1 MPHGYDLGNCK
12 WESKK
17 PPKKKLQLRSRKVQK
32 RYGTVNGVAFHGK
45 IESEEGTE
53 KTPVGKP

>member
-1 MPHGYDLGNCK
+1 MGTI
-12 WESKK
+12 WEIANQSHKNR
-17 PPKKKLQLRSRKVQK
+17 PKKLLLRSRKVQK

-53 KTPVGKP
+53 KTPVGKL

>member
-1 MPHGYDLGNCK
+1 MGMILEIANRSHKNR
-12 WESKK
+12 
-17 PPKKKLQLRSRKVQK
+17 PKKKLRLRSRKVWK
-32 RYGTVNGVAFHGK
+32 RYGTVNGVAFRGK

>member
-1 MPHGYDLGNCK
+1 MI
-12 WESKK
+12 WEFANRSHKNR
-17 PPKKKLQLRSRKVQK
+17 PQKKLRLRSWKVRK
-32 RYGTVNGVAFHGK
+32 RYGTVIGVAFHGK

>member
-1 MPHGYDLGNCK
+1 MGTI
-12 WESKK
+12 WEIANQQSSKL
-17 PPKKKLQLRSRKVQK
+17 PEKKLRLRSRIVRK

-45 IESEEGTE
+45 IEFEEGTE